1 MCHQRRIVAEVA
13 HFIGNRNGTVAVIK
27 LSAFVDIR
35 HQFFHAADGLGW
47 SRSRFYR
54 QLEFADKLL
63 LTLGQTGTQALQAE
77 LYGRFDFAFAVF

>member
-1 MCHQRRIVAEVA
+1 
-13 HFIGNRNGTVAVIK
+13 
-27 LSAFVDIR
+27 
-35 HQFFHAADGLGW
+35 LGW

-77 LYGRFDFAFAVF
+77 LYGRFNLALGVF